1 LLIQISNFKFQ
12 LSNPAAGGEEMKASQ
27 DDYGAFNTAMRGSRA
42 VIDYS
47 GLLGWSILS
56 RSGCAIGRHTSKMG
70 KRIGRNVA
78 DPYTAIKKKLR
89 KGADEKV
96 APDNEAI
103 LRIEERIAII
113 EKKLADLEK
122 HGVRMVETGE
132 YQKKHKELDEERRGL
147 LALIVEE
154 NKELR
159 TLLNT

>member
-1 LLIQISNFKFQ
+1 
-12 LSNPAAGGEEMKASQ
+12 MKASQ

-56 RSGCAIGRHTSKMG
+56 RSGCAIRRHTSKMG

-78 DPYTAIKKKLR
+78 DPFVAIGRIFR
-89 KGADEKV
+89 KDRAGEN

-103 LRIEERIAII
+103 RRVEERISII
-113 EKKLADLEK
+113 EEKLADLEK
-122 HGVRMVETGE
+122 RGLRLAETGE
-132 YQKKHKELDEERRGL
+132 HQRKEKELDDERRGL

-154 NKELR
+154 NKELKS
-159 TLLNT
+159 LLDI